1 MLYIRNKG
9 EIERG
14 ALALL
19 GASTKVGDQIGKFGS
34 GFKYALATLLREGV
48 DFKIYSGQREIPI
61 TTEVEKFRDQ
71 EFRVLVIDGIRT
83 SITTNT
89 GPEWTVRD
97 AIREIWSNA
106 IDEGDAVKS
115 EAAVFE
121 LLPGTTTVAI
131 DSQFR
136 AVKSMVT
143 SWSMYFVHDVPAL
156 FEHKNRGRILD
167 QPVANYF
174 RRGVWICE
182 DRERTGI
189 FSYDFVDID
198 LPESRKIK
206 THSTSYN
213 VHSLL
218 EVCTSEEVFSKIL
231 ETRNAMRMEWHALGY
246 WGIESGS
253 PGQKTFHSAFHKKW
267 DFLGDEKNRDK
278 VMKLAGTRR
287 VYWASGDI
295 LSALNKVGLPRIEQ
309 EVDYNDTYTVVP
321 FPIGFEDRLNPILEE
336 LAKVGVDLTPFDMK
350 FVEFTTDVGA
360 IALADMKTKSC
371 LLSAAAFE
379 AHPDMLR
386 KALVEE
392 WTHLAHG
399 VADCTVQQQ
408 HVYLNLIVDLIG
420 KVKP

>member
-19 GASTKVGDQIGKFGS
+19 GASTKVDGQIGKFGS

-48 DFKIYSGQREIPI
+48 AFRIYSGLREIPI
-61 TTEVEKFRDQ
+61 TTEVEKFRDH
-71 EFRVLVIDGIRT
+71 EFKVLVIDGIRT

-89 GPEWTVRD
+89 GPEWNVRD

-106 IDEGDAVKS
+106 IDEGGAEKS
-115 EAAVFE
+115 ETDGT
-121 LLPGTTTVAI
+121 LRSGTTTIEI
-131 DSQFR
+131 DSSHPT
-136 AVKSMVT
+136 VKAMISN
-143 SWSMYFVHDVPAL
+143 WSMYFVHDVPAL
-156 FEHKNRGRILD
+156 FEHKYRGRILE
-167 QPVANYF
+167 QPVANFF

-189 FSYDFVDID
+189 FSYDFTDID

-213 VHSLL
+213 VHALL
-218 EVCTSEEVFSKIL
+218 EVCESEEVFTKIL
-231 ETRNAMRMEWHALGY
+231 ETRNPARMEWHALAY
-246 WGIESGS
+246 WSIESTSKGA
-253 PGQKTFHSAFHKKW
+253 KTLKSAFNRKW

-278 VMKLAGTRR
+278 VMKLAGARR

-295 LSALNKVGLPRIEQ
+295 LSALNKAGLPRIEL

-321 FPIGFEDRLNPILEE
+321 FPIGFEDRLNPILAQ

-350 FVEFTTDVGA
+350 FVEFTNDVGA
-360 IALADMKTKSC
+360 IALADMKNKAC

-392 WTHLAHG
+392 WTHLQHG
-399 VADCTVQQQ
+399 VADCTVNQQ
-408 HVYLNLIVDLIG
+408 HVYLNLIVELIG
-420 KVKP
+420 KVKS

>member
-1 MLYIRNKG
+1 MLYIRNAG

-19 GASTKVGDQIGKFGS
+19 GASTKSGDQIGKFGS
-34 GFKYALATLLREGV
+34 GFKYALATLLREQV
-48 DFKIYSGQREIPI
+48 DFRIFSGLREIPI
-61 TTEVEKFRDQ
+61 TTEIEKFRDH
-71 EFRVLVIDGIRT
+71 EFKVLVIDGIRT

-106 IDEGDAVKS
+106 IDEGGAEKT
-115 EAAVFE
+115 EA
-121 LLPGTTTVAI
+121 LLIDLRPGTTTIEI
-131 DSQFR
+131 DSNHPSIK
-136 AVKSMVT
+136 AMV
-143 SWSMYFVHDVPAL
+143 SNWSMYFVHDVPAL
-156 FEHKNRGRILD
+156 FEHKYRGRILE
-167 QPVANYF
+167 QPVPNFF

-189 FSYDFVDID
+189 FSYDFIEID

-218 EVCTSEEVFSKIL
+218 EACESEAVFTKIL
-231 ETRNAMRMEWHALGY
+231 ETRNPARMEWHALTY

-253 PGQKTFHSAFHKKW
+253 KGQKTLQSAFHRKW

-278 VMKLAGTRR
+278 VAKLAGARK
-287 VYWASGDI
+287 VYWASSDI
-295 LSALNKVGLPRIEQ
+295 LSALAKAGLPRIES

-321 FPIGFEDRLNPILEE
+321 FPIGFEDRLNPILEQ
-336 LAKVGVDLTPFDMK
+336 LAKVGVNLTQFDIK
-350 FVEFTTDVGA
+350 FVEFTVDTGA
-360 IALADMKTKSC
+360 IALADMKNKAC

-386 KALVEE
+386 KALIEE

-399 VADCTVQQQ
+399 VHDCTVGQQ

-420 KVKP
+420 KVK